1 MKKCQI
7 SILSFVPS
15 PTPSG
20 TVMTLTINLNS
31 GLMPPKLVYFIS
43 FCVFTFNG
51 YCVENYILQQKK
63 KNTILH
69 LKIENQKNFNQNKI
83 NQLFP

>member
-63 KNTILH
+63 NTAFYTLK
-69 LKIENQKNFNQNKI
+69 LKI
-83 NQLFP
+83 